1 MIQFLLVP
9 HMAENKIPYNIGS
22 EFSLISHNKCKVQPR
37 LSWLEMLHI
46 FKHVTANDLH
56 TTHCSQ
62 TFNESQ

>member
-9 HMAENKIPYNIGS
+9 HTAENKIPYNIDS
-22 EFSLISHNKCKVQPR
+22 EFSSISRKAQPR

-56 TTHCSQ
+56 TMFTDL
-62 TFNESQ
+62 